1 MAQAHGYTASRYL
14 VELNGKSAGYVADAS
29 GGEPAVAVAET
40 AAAGSGVITKTL
52 AEVSYAPI
60 ILHVSTGAAKEL
72 YDWITSVPA
81 GKQKPHDGA
90 LVMVDHT
97 NREQAR
103 LKWTDGLITEIVF
116 PALDG
121 VSKDAARI
129 VVAIQPRVTS
139 YTSGSG
145 AKHASFST
153 KTSQKG
159 FLASNF
165 RVSISGLPTFSAH
178 ILNVA
183 PISVR
188 QEIDTSGGSPQ
199 PGALHIGNVEVTGG
213 EPFAADVR
221 SWMDDFVVRH
231 QDADKLERPLSVDLL
246 GPNLADT
253 LLTLS
258 FKKVGIYALAAAR
271 EELTSAA
278 IARIRA
284 GLYAEELKIS
294 FAPSIFGT
302 SAAAPP
308 AAPPA
313 QATTEALT
321 TDAFLDAWR
330 TGVRITRAPAAREA
344 IATRLRDTAPA
355 PTLVEGVAA
364 REEEGRSFGEVWARE
379 IGSLDELDVVT
390 ELDGVEWTTATL
402 PDNHSL
408 LRALNRAGVAADAEV
423 TSLSDDPFIR
433 GVVAGA
439 AGVRRDLD
447 GLLKE

>member
-1 MAQAHGYTASRYL
+1 MAQARGYTASRYL
-14 VELNGKSAGYVADAS
+14 VEVNGKSAGYVGDAS
-29 GGEPAVAVAET
+29 GGEPVVAVAET
-40 AAAGSGVITKTL
+40 PAAGSGVIKKTL
-52 AEVSYAPI
+52 ADVSYTPI
-60 ILHVSTGAAKEL
+60 VLNVSTGAAKEL
-72 YDWITSVPA
+72 YDWIASVPT

-116 PALDG
+116 PALAAG
-121 VSKDAARI
+121 SKDPVAI
-129 VVAIQPRVTS
+129 VVAIQPRVTN
-139 YTSGSG
+139 YITGSG

-153 KTSQKG
+153 KTSQKR
-159 FLASNF
+159 FQASNF
-165 RVSISGLPTFSAH
+165 RVSISGLPTFSTH
-178 ILNVA
+178 VSDVA

-188 QEIDTSGGSPQ
+188 QEIDASGGTPQ
-199 PGALHIGNVEVTGG
+199 PGALHIGHVELTGG

-221 SWMDDFVVRH
+221 SWMDDYVVKH
-231 QDADKLERPLSVDLL
+231 QDPDKLERSLTIDLL

-271 EELTSAA
+271 EELASAA
-278 IARIRA
+278 IARLRA
-284 GLYAEELKIS
+284 GLYAEELKLS
-294 FAPSIFGT
+294 FDPLIVGT
-302 SAAAPP
+302 TAAAPP
-308 AAPPA
+308 AEPPA

-330 TGVRITRAPAAREA
+330 TGVRIARAPAAREA
-344 IATRLRDTAPA
+344 IAARLRDTAPA
-355 PTLVEGVAA
+355 PAPLEGVAA

-379 IGSLDELDVVT
+379 IGSLLELDVVT
-390 ELDGVEWTTATL
+390 ELDGVEWTTAKL

-408 LRALNRAGVAADAEV
+408 LLALNRAGVAADAEV

-439 AGVRRDLD
+439 ARVRRDLD
-447 GLLKE
+447 GLLKQ